1 VTTLVNIPLREDFID
16 PNGQWTNYDCDITV
30 RDDLVDQKHVDI
42 RSFVNDTISHPVSM
56 LDLDQMVMTG
66 LDNNTMTNLEGQ
78 VVIRPG
84 EAWSAGV
91 CGPQADRHNWNGI
104 SFACTPGLNT
114 TASVMAPVDIG
125 DFGAPSTGRGVHTLP
140 SPHVISVALPAFDPT
155 NYTLA
160 SCFLDLTSHPT
171 GDFTAGPTDSLKFST
186 TKVPLTTG
194 DMEASWSL
202 SDLSAVNVEA
212 ITGVRFR
219 LTVTANQTFRALAVR
234 LLGSTWVWSQI
245 DSNTLYDEGR
255 LPVTR
260 NGSATLPATALNPFP
275 VIYRANGPS
284 AQGDPADPMPIDMS
298 VSCLFTPGSLVGTNK
313 IALRFREMPLD
324 EQIQLDLDGRSQ
336 AFLDT
341 LLGQPD
347 LGAAAF
353 RPRVQSDLDPLIQS
367 EIDTGDQ
374 FSIERLPDY
383 VQDSYIE
390 AKLQWSNTTGILTL
404 MDANGN
410 GYTFNDITL
419 SALSAYRTPT
429 YALRI
434 DLEDNSIRAKIFA
447 LDTAN
452 SIVSVVY
459 DTTKITDSQVFKRR
473 KGRFGWWAQFADGD
487 AAILRITPRKVNYA
501 SVVTHQF
508 ASSTPVEGSRLVVGA
523 SPEQELITGIGA
535 APWAMPLVASDPTKT
550 NSGQAY
556 RLRTT
561 TAAPLQGFQSNL
573 FRVEDIDNITITFDL
588 FFPKAG
594 LTPQQRGGIEA
605 FLYGADGSIT
615 PIPLIG
621 VKPDRWQRHRLS
633 IPERILG
640 GLYRFVILQTTGVS
654 DLTWWIDRLSVKS
667 RILTWEGRSE
677 KPDPWEMADDGWVP
691 YLTTLNKSQSG
702 ILYDH
707 RGKGLQVK
715 ATAHQQDAQINS
727 LKIVPRYAELGRFRW
742 DDEEPT
748 ITGNPTT
755 PTITPTI
762 SGKKVTFVGATTT
775 PHKSI
780 IAYYWSFG
788 DDSNDYGPTVA
799 HTYALAGTYIVTLV
813 VIDDQ
818 YRQATATTTVTV

>member
-1 VTTLVNIPLREDFID
+1 VTLTSVNIPLREEFTDA
-16 PNGQWTNYDCDITV
+16 NGQWTNYDCDIAV
-30 RDDLVDQKHVDI
+30 RDDLLRQKHVDI
-42 RSFVNDTISHPVSM
+42 RSFVNDAISHPVSM
-56 LDLDQMVMTG
+56 LDLDQMVMTS
-66 LDNNTMTNLEGQ
+66 LDINTMTNLEGQ

-104 SFACTPGLNT
+104 SYACTTGLNT
-114 TASVMAPVDIG
+114 AASVMAPVDISG
-125 DFGAPSTGRGVHTLP
+125 FAGTD
-140 SPHVISVALPAFDPT
+140 VISVALPAFNPT

-171 GDFTAGPTDSLKFST
+171 GDFAAGPTDSLAFSASA
-186 TKVPLTTG
+186 VALTTG
-194 DMEASWSL
+194 DMEARWPISSL
-202 SDLSAVNVEA
+202 THVDLGA

-219 LTVTANQTFRALAVR
+219 ITVTANQTFRALAIR
-234 LLGSTWVWSQI
+234 ALGSTWAWSQI
-245 DSNTLYDEGR
+245 DANTLYDEGR

-275 VIYRANGPS
+275 VVYRSNGPS
-284 AQGDPADPMPIDMS
+284 AQGDPSDPMPIDMS
-298 VSCLFTPGSLVGTNK
+298 VSCLFTPGRLAGTNK
-313 IALRFREMPLD
+313 IALRFRELPLD
-324 EQIQLDLDGRSQ
+324 EQIQLDLDGKTQ
-336 AFLDT
+336 GFLDT
-341 LLGQPD
+341 ILGQPD

-353 RPRVQSDLDPLIQS
+353 RQRVMGDLDPLVQS
-367 EIDTGDQ
+367 QIDTDNQ
-374 FSIERLPDY
+374 FFIERLPDY

-390 AKLQWSNTTGILTL
+390 AKLEWSSTTGILTL
-404 MDANGN
+404 MDANGS
-410 GYTFNDITL
+410 GYTFSNITL
-419 SALSAYRTPT
+419 AALSSYHNPT
-429 YALRI
+429 YALRV
-434 DLEDNSIRAKIFA
+434 DLEDNSIRAQIFA
-447 LDTAN
+447 LDAVDN
-452 SIVSVVY
+452 IVSVVY

-487 AAILRITPRKVNYA
+487 AAILRITPRKVNYG

-523 SPEQELITGIGA
+523 TPERELITGVGA
-535 APWAMPLVASDPTKT
+535 APWGAPLVTSDPTKT

-556 RLRTT
+556 RLRTS

-573 FRVEDIDNITITFDL
+573 FRVEDIDNITVTFDL

-594 LTPQQRGGIEA
+594 LTAQQRTGIEA

-615 PIPLIG
+615 PLALIG

-677 KPDPWEMADDGWVP
+677 KPDPWHMAGDEWVP
-691 YLTTLNKSQSG
+691 YLSTLNKSQSG

-742 DDEEPT
+742 DDEGA
-748 ITGNPTT
+748 IIAGNPTT

-762 SGKKVTFVGATTT
+762 SGRKVTFVGATTT
-775 PHKSI
+775 SHKSI

-788 DDSNDYGPTVA
+788 DDRNDYGPTVA
-799 HTYALAGTYIVTLV
+799 HTYALAGTYTVTLV

-818 YRQATATTTVTV
+818 YRQSTATTTVTIS